1 MLEDMTTTMKA
12 TKERGRRRATILFS
26 KVKGALD
33 QDEDYYVIA
42 SVVVAAV
49 ARNSLYKMSFAQ

>member
-1 MLEDMTTTMKA
+1 MKA